1 MDRLLL
7 KNAHAVDPSHRV
19 DRKIDLLIED
29 ERIARIG
36 KPISIEGV
44 STVDLNGLVVAPGF
58 VDIHVHF
65 REPGIEEA
73 ETIETGALAAA
84 AGGFTAVACMPNTR
98 PCNDNE
104 FTNGFI
110 LHKAKLAKIGVYA
123 IAAITKDEG
132 GEELVDFAALK

>member
-7 KNAHAVDPSHRV
+7 KNAHAVDPSRRLN
-19 DRKIDLLIED
+19 RKVDLLIEG
-29 ERIARIG
+29 EKIADIRG
-36 KPISIEGV
+36 RISIKDV
-44 STVDLNGLVVAPGF
+44 PMVDLSGLIIAPGF
-58 VDIHVHF
+58 IDIHVHF

-104 FTNGFI
+104 FTNSVI
-110 LHKAKLAKIGVYA
+110 LHKAQSAKIAVYS
-123 IAAITKDEG
+123 
-132 GEELVDFAALK
+132 